1 MPHDPTDLPID
12 HLHADAVGYLTAAVA
27 NDPEVQLLLAQER
40 LRVRLTDGMRQARQL
55 AGLTQADLAARMGIS
70 QGRVSRLES
79 VDSDRRLDSVVA
91 HLHAVGADLVVA
103 LAFGETI
110 IQVSRPDGYHVTLAP
125 EPVVLGFDAQTDDDV
140 GSMVAVDSRG
150 EAIRFNGLDAG
161 GDAYAYAA

>member
-1 MPHDPTDLPID
+1 MNHDPTDLRID
-12 HLHADAVGYLTAAVA
+12 QLRADAVDHLTAAVGD
-27 NDPEVQLLLAQER
+27 DPELQLLLVQER

-79 VDSDRRLDSVVA
+79 VDSDRRFDSVVA

-103 LAFGETI
+103 LAFGDTV
-110 IQVSRPDGYHVTLAP
+110 IQVARPDGYRVTLAP
-125 EPVVLGFDAQTDDDV
+125 EPLVVGFDAPTDDV
-140 GSMVAVDSRG
+140 LGSMVAVDARG
-150 EAIRFNGLDAG
+150 DAISFNGLDGG